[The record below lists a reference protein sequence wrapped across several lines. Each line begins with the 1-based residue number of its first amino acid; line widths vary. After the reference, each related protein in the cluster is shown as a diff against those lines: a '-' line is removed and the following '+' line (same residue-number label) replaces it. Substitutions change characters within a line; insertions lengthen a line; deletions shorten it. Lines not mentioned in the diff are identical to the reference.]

1 MANFRIATNRPEEEK
16 KRILS
21 VSIENAN
28 FHQRG
33 GLHGALNGLTYSGCG
48 QYPHAAMKKLLA
60 TVCLILSTTCLAQ
73 SPNAKILV
81 LEREQGEKRVRRPR
95 EKMPNPTSEFILKV
109 TPQNSGSQ
117 HLVLGTETI
126 PPGGVIPKHRHL
138 EQDEILFLQ
147 NGSARV
153 TLNDQDYEV
162 HAGGMVFF
170 PLNTWVSLRN
180 TGAEPIQLI
189 FIFSAPGF
197 DGYMRCSSVPQGQ
210 PAPPIPLD
218 EVSKCAHQGHV
229 EYEILADPKN
239 Q

>member
-1 MANFRIATNRPEEEK
+1 
-16 KRILS
+16 
-21 VSIENAN
+21 
-28 FHQRG
+28 
-33 GLHGALNGLTYSGCG
+33 
-48 QYPHAAMKKLLA
+48 MKKLLA
-60 TVCLILSTTCLAQ
+60 ALCLMASTTCLAQ
-73 SPNAKILV
+73 SSGAKILV

-138 EQDEILFLQ
+138 GQDEILFLQ
-147 NGSARV
+147 TGSARV
-153 TLNDQDYEV
+153 SLNGQDYEV

-180 TGAEPIQLI
+180 TGAAPIQLI

-197 DGYMRCSSVPQGQ
+197 DEYMRCSSVPEGQ

-218 EVSKCAHQGHV
+218 EVSKCAHEGHV
-229 EYEILADPKN
+229 EYEALSGSKGK
-239 Q
+239 

>member
-1 MANFRIATNRPEEEK
+1 
-16 KRILS
+16 
-21 VSIENAN
+21 
-28 FHQRG
+28 
-33 GLHGALNGLTYSGCG
+33 
-48 QYPHAAMKKLLA
+48 MKKLFAAL
-60 TVCLILSTTCLAQ
+60 CLMASTTCLAQ
-73 SPNAKILV
+73 SPGAKILV

-138 EQDEILFLQ
+138 GQDEILFLQ
-147 NGSARV
+147 TGSARV
-153 TLNDQDYEV
+153 SLNDQDYEV

-180 TGAEPIQLI
+180 TGAAPIQLI

-197 DGYMRCSSVPQGQ
+197 DEYMRCSSVPEGQ
-210 PAPPIPLD
+210 PAPPQRLD
-218 EVSKCAHQGHV
+218 EVSKCAHEGHV
-229 EYEILADPKN
+229 EYEALSGPKSK
-239 Q
+239 